1 MAISNINVHQLKE
14 WIDNDEVCLV
24 DVRETIEH
32 HAFRIDNSAHV
43 PLGTIS
49 GDKVP
54 ETDKKIVI
62 YCLKGV
68 RGQKACE
75 KVTAAIDGID
85 VFNLEGGIDAW
96 RSAGLPIKSTDK
108 KHFSLERQVQIAIGT
123 FVVLAVMASIAINP
137 VFVWVAGFFGA
148 ALLFAGL
155 TGNCPLS
162 LLIAK
167 MPWNKTT

>member
-32 HAFRIDNSAHV
+32 NAFRIDNSAHL
-43 PLGTIS
+43 PLGTIT
-49 GDKVP
+49 GNKIP

-75 KVTAAIDGID
+75 KVTASVDGLH

-96 RSAGLPIKSTDK
+96 RSAGMPIKASDK
-108 KHFSLERQVQIAIGT
+108 KHFPLDRQVQITIGT
-123 FVVLAVMASIAINP
+123 FVVLSVIASVMINP
-137 VFVWVAGFFGA
+137 AFVWVAALFGA
-148 ALLFAGL
+148 GLLFAGV
-155 TGNCPLS
+155 TGNCPLA

-167 MPWNKTT
+167 MPWNKAT